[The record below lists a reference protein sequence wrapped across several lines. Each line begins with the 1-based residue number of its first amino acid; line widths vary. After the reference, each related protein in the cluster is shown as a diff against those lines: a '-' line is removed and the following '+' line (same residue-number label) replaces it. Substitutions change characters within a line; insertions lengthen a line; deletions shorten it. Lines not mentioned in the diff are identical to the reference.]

1 MESALIVL
9 VLSVVMVI
17 GGRLLMLHDR
27 RSKYEGL
34 LSCLLGASLTMS
46 WYAYY
51 PGDFEDLADFI
62 LRRTRDMT
70 TTTQQDPIAVAMMA
84 LVPASIAF
92 VLLIAANFSHRRG
105 PRPIRSFFGPL
116 GRVRRPRVLH

>member
-34 LSCLLGASLTMS
+34 LCASLTMS

>member
-1 MESALIVL
+1 MESALVVL

-27 RSKYEGL
+27 PSKYEGL
-34 LSCLLGASLTMS
+34 LSCALGASLTTS

-51 PGDFEDLADFI
+51 PGDFEDLADFLVRT
-62 LRRTRDMT
+62 LRHMLSMSR
-70 TTTQQDPIAVAMMA
+70 DPIPLAMVA

-92 VLLIAANFSHRRG
+92 VLLMAVNYSQSRA
-105 PRPIRSFFGPL
+105 PRSIRTIFGPL
-116 GRVRRPRVLH
+116 GRVRRPRVLR